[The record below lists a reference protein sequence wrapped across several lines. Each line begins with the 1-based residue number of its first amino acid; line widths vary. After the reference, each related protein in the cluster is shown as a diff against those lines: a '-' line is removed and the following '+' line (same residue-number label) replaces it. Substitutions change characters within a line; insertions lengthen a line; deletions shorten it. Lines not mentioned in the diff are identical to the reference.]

1 MIPKRKP
8 PTGFLWVLALGVSV
22 LLNSGCAYHFGNG
35 FDQKIKSIH
44 IPTITSEVKR
54 RDLGV
59 QLTEALQK
67 QVQARTPYR
76 LANEAEADTMLSGRI
91 VNASKNVLG
100 ENRFDDPRELQLSLA
115 VEMTWTDLRTQR
127 VISEQRYLLPNDA
140 VNFTSTAE
148 FAPEVGQSLATATQQ
163 SIDRLARNIVN
174 MMETP
179 W

>member
-1 MIPKRKP
+1 MIPNRKALS
-8 PTGFLWVLALGVSV
+8 GFLWGYMPGMILLVS
-22 LLNSGCAYHFGNG
+22 SGCAYHFGNG
-35 FDQKIKSIH
+35 FDHKIRTIH
-44 IPTITSEVKR
+44 IPTISSDVKR

-76 LANEAEADTMLSGRI
+76 LTSEEEADTQLTGKI
-91 VNASKNVLG
+91 VSASKNVLG

-115 VEMTWTDLRTQR
+115 VEMTWKDLRTQR
-127 VISEQRYLLPNDA
+127 VISEQRFLLPNDA

-163 SIDRLARNIVN
+163 AVDRLARNMVN

>member
-1 MIPKRKP
+1 MIPNRKALP
-8 PTGFLWVLALGVSV
+8 GFLWGYMPGMILLAS
-22 LLNSGCAYHFGNG
+22 SGCAYHFGNG
-35 FDQKIKSIH
+35 FDHKIRTIH
-44 IPTITSEVKR
+44 IPAISSDVKR

-76 LANEAEADTMLSGRI
+76 LTSEEEADTQLTGKI
-91 VNASKNVLG
+91 VSASKNVLG
-100 ENRFDDPRELQLSLA
+100 ENRSDDPRELQLSLA
-115 VEMTWTDLRTQR
+115 VEMTWKDLRTQR
-127 VISEQRYLLPNDA
+127 VISEQRFLLPNDM

-163 SIDRLARNIVN
+163 AVDRLARNMVN

>member
-1 MIPKRKP
+1 MKLKLK
-8 PTGFLWVLALGVSV
+8 TQLGFLRALT
-22 LLNSGCAYHFGNG
+22 LLCSLSFSSGCAYHFGNG
-35 FDQKIKSIH
+35 FDQKISSIH
-44 IPTITSEVKR
+44 IPVIASDVKR

-67 QVQARTPYR
+67 QVQTRTHYR
-76 LANEAEADTMLSGRI
+76 LASEAEADTMLSGKI
-91 VNASKNVLG
+91 VNANKNVLG
-100 ENRFDDPRELQLSLA
+100 ENGYDDPRELQLALA

-140 VNFTSTAE
+140 VNFTTTSD

-163 SIDRLARNIVN
+163 AIDRLARNIVN